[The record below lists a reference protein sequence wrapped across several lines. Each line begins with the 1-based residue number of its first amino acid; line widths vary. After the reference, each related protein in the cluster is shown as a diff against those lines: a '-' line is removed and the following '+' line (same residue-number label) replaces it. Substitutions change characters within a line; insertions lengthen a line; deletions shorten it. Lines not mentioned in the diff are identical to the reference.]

1 VVPLSLSAK
10 KISPVLNNFPMSKSR
25 LSVLH
30 VVLSLDGGGL
40 ERVVIDLAREIGTFQ
55 QTASVLCV
63 DNPGT
68 LAPHV
73 SAIGAKL
80 YCAEKGPG
88 MHWSAVERIRS
99 ILRELR
105 PDVIHTHQISALL
118 YLVPIEREL
127 APVLVHT
134 EHSNQFRRCKTF
146 RDRLRYF
153 SMLTIAGRRADR
165 VFGVSEDATQSIV
178 RSRVIAKS
186 KVFTVPNGIDLS
198 KFQMRNRDASLRR
211 SIGIPDDCL
220 VLGYVGRL
228 DEVKRPDILLTAF
241 AGINS
246 QFPNTHLL
254 VVGDGPLMNVLRRQT
269 ADLNISDRVHFTG
282 FQDNPAPYLHLL
294 DVFILTSRMEGMPLS
309 VIEAAAAGIPVIASK
324 VGGLSEMSNGN
335 RSLLLYDFQDMDALH
350 AGLRRLIC
358 DVSFR
363 QLLGESGRKF
373 VVSAY
378 SSKRMALDYDRHYSQ
393 LLKTKVS
400 LEACA

>member
-1 VVPLSLSAK
+1 MP
-10 KISPVLNNFPMSKSR
+10 KSR

-40 ERVVIDLAREIGTFQ
+40 ERVVIDLAKEIGTFQ
-55 QTASVLCV
+55 QTASILCV

-68 LAPHV
+68 LAAHA
-73 SAIGAKL
+73 SAVGAKL

-88 MHWSAVERIRS
+88 LHWSTVDRIRS

-127 APVLVHT
+127 MPVLVHT
-134 EHSNQFRRCKTF
+134 EHSNQFWRCKTF

-165 VFGVSEDATQSIV
+165 VFGVSQDATQSIA
-178 RSRVIAKS
+178 RSRVIAKN

-198 KFQMRNRDASLRR
+198 KFQMRSRDASFRR
-211 SIGIPDDCL
+211 SIGIPDDSL
-220 VLGYVGRL
+220 VLGSVGRL
-228 DEVKRPDILLTAF
+228 DEVKRPDILLAAF
-241 AGINS
+241 AAINS

-254 VVGDGPLMNVLRRQT
+254 LVGDGPLMSDLRRQA
-269 ADLNISDRVHFTG
+269 ADLKISDRVHFTG

-294 DVFILTSRMEGMPLS
+294 DIFVLTSRMEGMPLS
-309 VIEAAAAGIPVIASK
+309 VIEAAASGIPVIASN

-335 RSLLLYDFQDMDALH
+335 QSILLYDFQDMDALH
-350 AGLRRLIC
+350 AGLRRLIT
-358 DVSFR
+358 DFNFR
-363 QLLGESGRKF
+363 HQLGESGRKF
-373 VVSAY
+373 AVSAY
-378 SSKRMALDYDRHYSQ
+378 SSKRMALDYDRHYYQ
-393 LLKTKVS
+393 LLKAKDS